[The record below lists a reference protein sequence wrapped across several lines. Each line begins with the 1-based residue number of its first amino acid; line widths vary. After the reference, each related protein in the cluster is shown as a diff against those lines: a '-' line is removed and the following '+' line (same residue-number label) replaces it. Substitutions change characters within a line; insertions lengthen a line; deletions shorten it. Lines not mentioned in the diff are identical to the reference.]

1 MSSESYPKRS
11 RQLIHSDVFSRPTH
25 LMDDNARAMLSY
37 ERARAV
43 GLAYD
48 MKIDDLL
55 SLSAKFWQLH
65 NDPVVLLDGAAFT
78 LLAIQFNLCAGT
90 IARYSRRR
98 QDLIPIIDDLLRFRT
113 HGQFLL
119 TELGHG
125 LDIANIETTA
135 TMLPSGEFILHSPT
149 PSSAKFMP
157 PTMPAGLPCVAVVF
171 ARLIVNS
178 EDRGHR
184 PFIVPIND
192 GKQMCAGVQSRVLPY
207 RGSANP
213 LPHALTTFSHV
224 RLPRSALLGS
234 LEKPANMHANLMDI
248 IWRVAIG
255 TMALGCVALPFMQCY
270 ATIGTMYSLRRVIG
284 NGTAPSPRTPI
295 LTFRTQQAPILTVA
309 ANAYVMQAFQRWA
322 VGRFCDGR
330 VDSRVRHGIAAIF
343 KAVMVQ
349 HSQQG
354 ALSVSERCGAQ
365 GLFAHNQMTS
375 LHSEMRG
382 IAIAEGDILGLSIR
396 LVNEI
401 LIGRYEMPQPADP
414 NSLLARHEAGLIAE
428 LREVVRNVSHHRSS
442 EVNRLVLPYCQPTM
456 EAIGHRMAYDAA
468 VAAGVRP
475 CLIDLYVANVV
486 KLDAAWYTENAALGR
501 RAQQEMETR
510 AMDEA
515 LPILGELVK
524 EMDVFAY
531 VTAPIVSDE
540 RWAVFVEDL
549 KVYRGNARVD
559 PFERRA
565 HFGLDSEMVRS
576 HL

>member
-1 MSSESYPKRS
+1 
-11 RQLIHSDVFSRPTH
+11 
-25 LMDDNARAMLSY
+25 
-37 ERARAV
+37 
-43 GLAYD
+43 
-48 MKIDDLL
+48 
-55 SLSAKFWQLH
+55 
-65 NDPVVLLDGAAFT
+65 
-78 LLAIQFNLCAGT
+78 
-90 IARYSRRR
+90 
-98 QDLIPIIDDLLRFRT
+98 
-113 HGQFLL
+113 
-119 TELGHG
+119 
-125 LDIANIETTA
+125 
-135 TMLPSGEFILHSPT
+135 
-149 PSSAKFMP
+149 
-157 PTMPAGLPCVAVVF
+157 MPAGLPCVAVVF
-171 ARLIVNS
+171 ARLIVDS

-192 GKQMCAGVQSRVLPY
+192 GKQMCAGVQSRYVHAFFLAATPPRSLAPTQTLTYSFTRRVLPY

-375 LHSEMRG
+375 LH
-382 IAIAEGDILGLSIR
+382 
-396 LVNEI
+396 
-401 LIGRYEMPQPADP
+401 
-414 NSLLARHEAGLIAE
+414 
-428 LREVVRNVSHHRSS
+428 VSGPSVDS
-442 EVNRLVLPYCQPTM
+442 
-456 EAIGHRMAYDAA
+456 
-468 VAAGVRP
+468 
-475 CLIDLYVANVV
+475 
-486 KLDAAWYTENAALGR
+486 
-501 RAQQEMETR
+501 RA
-510 AMDEA
+510 
-515 LPILGELVK
+515 
-524 EMDVFAY
+524 
-531 VTAPIVSDE
+531 
-540 RWAVFVEDL
+540 
-549 KVYRGNARVD
+549 
-559 PFERRA
+559 
-565 HFGLDSEMVRS
+565 
-576 HL
+576 